1 MKAAVCAVCG
11 SDELSLHLK
20 VAGEAGPQGLIPS
33 TDRFGTALADIV
45 RCRSCGHMQ
54 LARFPDET
62 NLADAYAEAESGDY
76 VEEEQGQRATARIAL
91 DAIERH
97 THAGRVL
104 DLGCWV
110 GFLLDEARA
119 RGWETVG
126 VEPSQFASAFARDHL
141 GLDVRTADL
150 WSGELEPGSF
160 DAIVLGDVLE
170 HLPEPGQALER
181 IRALSRPRGVLYL
194 ALPDAGSRV
203 ARIMRGRWWSV
214 IPTHVHYFT
223 RSSLARLL
231 NANGWQVLEQR
242 TAPKAFTVRYYLGR
256 TGGYSPALSRT
267 LVGAAALA
275 GIADRVWAPDFRD
288 RMAVVSRVSP
298 S

>member
-141 GLDVRTADL
+141 GR
-150 WSGELEPGSF
+150 
-160 DAIVLGDVLE
+160 
-170 HLPEPGQALER
+170 
-181 IRALSRPRGVLYL
+181 
-194 ALPDAGSRV
+194 
-203 ARIMRGRWWSV
+203 
-214 IPTHVHYFT
+214 
-223 RSSLARLL
+223 
-231 NANGWQVLEQR
+231 
-242 TAPKAFTVRYYLGR
+242 
-256 TGGYSPALSRT
+256 
-267 LVGAAALA
+267 
-275 GIADRVWAPDFRD
+275 
-288 RMAVVSRVSP
+288 
-298 S
+298 